1 MADGTVS
8 MADGLGLKALD
19 SNELRRRRQ
28 LLDPHQKSQIQ
39 TLHQGNHNNPIL
51 FELDSSHM
59 FTSDESVSRFN
70 NGGTVP
76 IPSSIS
82 TPTGSGAPSPNSA
95 KIPNP
100 SQEQQDSEECLGVL
114 SPKHYQSNSARKL
127 HQDSEDSEARMLE
140 IVGHLED
147 ELNNSEDPFML
158 DVVTAKLQD
167 IQQAWRRAAKN
178 KDPNVASKLLYPPP
192 PPSQWQ
198 VVKRGK
204 QKAVEVKNVHPHQ
217 SPLPHVLS
225 EASPLVQSKSR
236 DSEDTEDSDDADVE
250 LLEVLESVVSSV
262 VSNEAANKD
271 SIVARPGTST
281 RSDDQQPVGDEKQ
294 EKPPDVN
301 HAIPDVKLLLGGSKK
316 ASHNGRNRSQSK
328 GSSHKKRK

>member
-127 HQDSEDSEARMLE
+127 HQDSEARMLE
-140 IVGHLED
+140 IVGHLEE
-147 ELNNSEDPFML
+147 ELNNSEDPFIL
-158 DVVTAKLQD
+158 DVVTAKLQN
-167 IQQAWRRAAKN
+167 IQQSWREAEKQTPPSTTVFGEFSPKSTKKSSPSQQQQVTHLHGNTYQFQRTPAEVQEKQAP
-178 KDPNVASKLLYPPP
+178 DLSVASPMD
-192 PPSQWQ
+192 
-198 VVKRGK
+198 
-204 QKAVEVKNVHPHQ
+204 Q
-217 SPLPHVLS
+217 SNLK
-225 EASPLVQSKSR
+225 EN
-236 DSEDTEDSDDADVE
+236 TEDSDDSDVE
-250 LLEVLESVVSSV
+250 LLNVLEGVVSSV
-262 VSNEAANKD
+262 VHSNEEANKEAMA
-271 SIVARPGTST
+271 ARSGTST
-281 RSDDQQPVGDEKQ
+281 SSEIQQSVGDEKQ
-294 EKPPDVN
+294 GKPPD
-301 HAIPDVKLLLGGSKK
+301 IKLQLGGSKK
-316 ASHNGRNRSQSK
+316 AGHNGKYRSQSK